1 MKKIAPY
8 IVLLLMVA
16 SILIPVGIGYAQTDL
31 ALEVVAGEYNLSGFS
46 FRASPA
52 KSVYEGNGTYDFWF
66 TITNLEESGVFDI
79 NGSQYEL
86 DSGITKCYKRLDLTG
101 QTERFVITKVA
112 EGNQTGISFQGM
124 LTLKVVPKPIQEGGE
139 ER

>member
-1 MKKIAPY
+1 MRKLVPY
-8 IVLLLMVA
+8 IILLLMLA
-16 SILIPVGIGYAQTDL
+16 SVLAPIGIGYAQTNPT
-31 ALEVVAGEYNLSGFS
+31 LEVVAGEYNLKEYP
-46 FRASPA
+46 FRAYPA

-101 QTERFVITKVA
+101 QTEKFVVTKLA
-112 EGNQTGISFQGM
+112 EGNETGISFQGM
-124 LTLKVVPKPIQEGGE
+124 LILKIVPKS
-139 ER
+139 